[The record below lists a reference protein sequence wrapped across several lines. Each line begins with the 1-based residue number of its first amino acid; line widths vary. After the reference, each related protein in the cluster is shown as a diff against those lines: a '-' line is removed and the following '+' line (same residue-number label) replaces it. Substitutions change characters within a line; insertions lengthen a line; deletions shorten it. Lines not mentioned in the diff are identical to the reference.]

1 MIRGPT
7 PRTPGIRAPRSWCP
21 KTRSLLLPLPLV
33 LLLALAPALP
43 SPLWGSAAPGAEEGP
58 GMGVDP
64 PNPRVYVTNQDDATV
79 SVVDAVT
86 LELLETVDLREFG
99 FGDHAR
105 PHHAQVEPDGSAWYV
120 TLIGEGKV
128 LKLSRENR
136 LLGTVETE
144 VPGLLALDP
153 DRDLLVVARS
163 MTAVSP
169 PASILLIRRSDFT
182 EVDEIGVLFP
192 RPHALTR
199 HPTEPYVYTASLG
212 MNQLAAVHVED
223 GSVELVDLPG
233 PPHGIVQGAVSP
245 DGRWLALTAELSDR
259 LLVVDL
265 SDPSRP
271 VPHRELPMADGP
283 FEPGFTLDGRWLYV
297 TNLEAD
303 RVTVVDTEG
312 WETVAQ
318 ISHEAMAQPHGVGLS
333 PDGRFVFVSNRHQA
347 GGIHDHH
354 GGHATASGT
363 LVVIRAGEHEV
374 EAVLEVGRY
383 AAGVGVPAPP
393 RTGGTP

>member
-1 MIRGPT
+1 MIR
-7 PRTPGIRAPRSWCP
+7 RST
-21 KTRSLLLPLPLV
+21 TRCSTMRPLFLTFPLALLLV
-33 LLLALAPALP
+33 LAPAQP
-43 SPLWGSAAPGAEEGP
+43 MPLWGSAAPEPQGGAGEAA
-58 GMGVDP
+58 DP
-64 PNPRVYVTNQDDATV
+64 LNPRVYVTNQDDATV
-79 SVVDAVT
+79 TVVDAVT

-99 FGDHAR
+99 FGDYAR

-144 VPGLLALDP
+144 VPGLLSLDP

-169 PASILLIRRSDFT
+169 PASVLLIRRSDFT
-182 EVDEIGVLFP
+182 VVDEIGVLFP

-199 HPTEPYVYTASLG
+199 HPTEPFVYTASLG

-265 SDPSRP
+265 ADPSRP
-271 VPHRELPMADGP
+271 VPHRELPMAEGP
-283 FEPGFTLDGRWLYV
+283 FEPAFTLDGRWLYV

-303 RVTVVDTEG
+303 RVTIVDTEG
-312 WETVAQ
+312 WETVAEV
-318 ISHEAMAQPHGVGLS
+318 SHEAMAQPHGIGLS

-363 LVVIRAGEHEV
+363 LLVIRAGAHEV